1 MNKIL
6 ILGHGESDLSTM
18 IMQSCNEAEQYDFE
32 AYESVNFEAYDA
44 YAFLGGNCEESRILP
59 PPLRVKFEALRKT
72 GKPIFAEFIR
82 SVGYHGSGN
91 VLKMDH
97 QRLLYREQSICI
109 EGLSAG
115 DILDGHYNDCCQY
128 DFLPRDIEPI
138 LSYHDYINAHAH
150 IDAQAAGLDK
160 GIPALWLLDGNTLIS
175 SMRLCNFNRAR
186 FAPYRNWQCVLCYIL
201 SFLAGEAV
209 SPVFPEP
216 ICRFEKDTVIEKASD
231 ADQVLQMG
239 LNWFKNAGMLVS
251 DGKLGVKEGLSHHI
265 FAKDGNQKYETL
277 VRTDCSGETGGAFM
291 LDWLTTGNEESKRIF
306 ENLESFCFEYMQEKT
321 GPHQGMLRWTENAW
335 GTCYQDDVA
344 RAILPTLLCQ
354 NYTES
359 GSRYFSS
366 AVDALRYLLRTTGPS
381 GLRTSCTVASFMDEE
396 SEKRYRETDYRIT
409 TKAHHNSFYQGALLL
424 AYRAG
429 APKEFLEVGI
439 KGLTSVM
446 TIYPDNE
453 RETSETE
460 EMCRL
465 IFPLSVLY
473 QVTGEERHREWLYQV
488 AKDLERVQHK
498 SGGFCEWDTD
508 YKAACSRR
516 ENGECALLANNGDPV
531 VDILYSNNW
540 LPLGFAYAYMVT
552 ADRYFYNKWLE
563 ITRFFAR
570 CQVHSE
576 NITIHGSWSRG
587 FDVELWEIYGVPHD
601 IGWSP
606 CCVETGWT
614 MGEILMGIQFM
625 KLIEQR
631 GNEAVFVNR
640 RK

>member
-6 ILGHGESDLSTM
+6 ILDHGESDLASL
-18 IMQSCNEAEQYDFE
+18 I
-32 AYESVNFEAYDA
+32 SVNCENTERFNFEEYGSIDFEAYDA
-44 YAFLGGNCEESRILP
+44 YAFLGGNCEEAFMLP

-82 SVGYHGSGN
+82 SVGYHSSGN

-97 QRLLYREQSICI
+97 QRLMYREQPISIG
-109 EGLSAG
+109 GLSFG
-115 DILDGHYNDCCQY
+115 DILDGHYNDCCRY
-128 DFLPRDIEPI
+128 DFLTGDIEPI
-138 LSYHDYINAHAH
+138 LSYYDYLNAHAH
-150 IDAQAAGLDK
+150 IDAKTYRLDK

-175 SMRLCNFNRAR
+175 SFRLCNFNRAR
-186 FAPYRNWQCVLCYIL
+186 FAPENNWKCVLRYIL
-201 SFLAGEAV
+201 TFLAGENIAPTFPA
-209 SPVFPEP
+209 PV
-216 ICRFEKDTVIEKASD
+216 CRFEKDTVIESPSD
-231 ADQVLQMG
+231 ASEVVRMG
-239 LNWFKNAGMLVS
+239 LDWFENANMLIDS
-251 DGKLGVKEGLSHHI
+251 GKLGVKEGFSHHI
-265 FAKDGNQKYETL
+265 SAKDGKQKCEAL

-291 LDWLTTGNEESKRIF
+291 MDWLLTSNEKSKRIF
-306 ENLESFCFEYMQEKT
+306 ENIESFCFEYMQEKS
-321 GPHQGMLRWTENAW
+321 GAHKGMLRWTENAW

-359 GSRYFSS
+359 GSRYFGS

-409 TKAHHNSFYQGALLL
+409 TKAHHNSFYQAALLL

-429 APKEFLEVGI
+429 APKEFLEVGV
-439 KGLTSVM
+439 KGLSSVM
-446 TIYPDNE
+446 TLYPENE

-473 QVTGEERHREWLYQV
+473 QVTGEEEHRKWLYRV
-488 AKDLERVQHK
+488 ANDLERVQHE
-498 SGGFCEWDTD
+498 SGGFCEWDTG
-508 YKAACSRR
+508 YKASCSRR
-516 ENGECALLANNGDPV
+516 ENGECALLAENGDPV
-531 VDILYSNNW
+531 IDLLYSNNW

-552 ADRYFYNKWLE
+552 NDRYFYEKWLDV
-563 ITRFFAR
+563 TRFLAR
-570 CQVHSE
+570 CQVHS
-576 NITIHGSWSRG
+576 NDISLHGSWSRG
-587 FDVELWEIYGVPHD
+587 FDVERWEIYGVPHD

-614 MGEILMGIQFM
+614 VGEILMGIQFM
-625 KLIEQR
+625 IWLEKRENAFPVIP
-631 GNEAVFVNR
+631 
-640 RK
+640 